1 MNKEDVAGAAQGSLD
16 AWQRAEIAKTEAI
29 KLSLMVHGGAPDYSE
44 RLADGLTKRE
54 QVRVALEHL
63 DYVDEVVFAL
73 DPSLEADLFDFCDG
87 TVLLIERNAEQRGA
101 RFELALH
108 VGQQDVARK
117 LFVFIPDDRRVPEL
131 EGEGFFATLV
141 RDRVKPLHRVRYS
154 DHDYEECCLIEKALE
169 FAEGLRI
176 ERSDDILLPPS

>member
-1 MNKEDVAGAAQGSLD
+1 
-16 AWQRAEIAKTEAI
+16 
-29 KLSLMVHGGAPDYSE
+29 MVHGGDTGRSE
-44 RLADGLTKRE
+44 QLEALGFPKRTKRE
-54 QVRVALEHL
+54 QIRHALNAVPYVA
-63 DYVDEVVFAL
+63 EVVFA
-73 DPSLEADLFDFCDG
+73 DEPFLEPHLFDACDG
-87 TVLLIERNAEQRGA
+87 TVVLIEWNVEQRGA